1 MSDVLKIKVNL
12 ALNPIDATRDINKQ
26 IEKIAVDDIK
36 VGLKLDKNKID
47 LSALNK
53 LDLTEFKRKFKDAFS
68 IEGTV
73 VSDLKDTMSSVER
86 IINARISTANVVKFQ
101 SLSKALTE
109 LGNSLSIDN
118 KTLNQFEKINDTLTQ
133 FNALSKEAQ
142 KALLSKGTERKIQG
156 NLDDFS
162 NEVSKKFGVSS
173 TQLAQSVKKGTEDL
187 NTALRDVSKTQLKSA
202 TKYLDVQDGI
212 AEVIKQKWND
222 WTDLTTTTFT
232 DGSQLGKLTS
242 NVEGYLNKIEKQ
254 YESVTDKIRK
264 YSVDLHKAISEG
276 EIGDIEAY
284 KSIIS
289 DFEALKKKMV
299 EDVGASPFANQL
311 LAEFNRVDALS
322 KKMQDLATSQYDRGV
337 TEKEQK
343 EYLAKVKQY
352 ANEVVRLNKEIA
364 QAEKDGLGEH
374 VQRQVA
380 DIKKAKQELQKLLNT
395 DIKDIFPDDIKA
407 RTELKNRATDII
419 NAMDDAN
426 NLYNERLN
434 KKLDESGLS
443 KFVAEYK
450 KNASE
455 IVALENKLSTALDL
469 DQTDY
474 ASELQTKITALREE
488 QEQLK
493 NNAKSL
499 ALYEKAMKSVAE
511 VEEKSKNNTEL
522 HNSYLENKSKIKQQQ
537 AEEKAQEQI
546 AKEQDAQVKRQLKAQ
561 QESQKQYWEDML
573 RHQDVISKGYEQVSK
588 TLATKQNEYIQ
599 ALADDSVGKAEGLR
613 KSIEYWKEQK
623 DNLLREIN
631 NGKFTSDFYDDI
643 KGIDTRN
650 NLFIGE
656 FEGAL
661 SDKVNKRNEQKENEL
676 INIYKKLSKQLS
688 DKENKLLEAVMKD
701 DVDTVNAFQKS
712 VDKYSQ
718 DIDNF
723 LKGINF
729 DSFSDRLREEF
740 AKIDLDNGIYRD
752 EFVAKLDDK
761 LRNKLINENE
771 ALQKSLLKEYK
782 DISNAVNSKEQELI
796 KAFASD
802 SSESS
807 KAIETSLN
815 SLYEK
820 YEKVISKIRNS
831 GLESVLKAQMD
842 DIDRSNGLKANELV
856 AKIDDGS
863 ESERLKKESNALK
876 EFLSDYRKNATE
888 LSKLKKELLSNEEG
902 SQSYSIADARVKE
915 LEKEQ
920 DSIRENIKAYDNY
933 TNTLERID
941 KLQAR
946 INENDKLSEAKY
958 VEKVA
963 KETGK
968 AQEDI
973 LNKIAKEREKLDKL
987 VAQEQTSVIDTY
999 EKYAKLVSNAEKK
1012 YLTAVINEDENTA
1025 QAIEKVIDRYSKLKS
1040 DILAQI
1046 NDRGLDSL
1054 FKDRIDNINKDLSL
1068 DFNVHAG
1075 KVEDKQVKKQYKEDA
1090 KALKEYVDEYD
1101 RLYKKIIDEQ
1111 IKVAKYTQKGETVNA
1126 NAHKENLS
1134 RLKEELAQ
1142 HEQKISS
1149 LKRIE
1154 KAQEEVNKIKSYH
1167 DNTFEL
1173 GMADV
1178 GQKIQTKTYKDFNK
1192 LQDKLVARYKEL
1204 YAEKEKFEKAM
1215 STTVDASAYSKL
1227 NTELEK
1233 VENQLKEVRSQIT
1246 SQDHIGKIE
1255 LFDADRTTT
1264 QSREVVQSIGKIRTE
1279 AEQLLS
1285 TVRELKNSEFV
1296 DKSSLSA
1303 IETSL
1308 MGLANANLDGT
1319 VNDLRTMNTEL
1330 SQTRTLLDQVQSG
1343 MNDSIFQSNKNIKL
1357 GEINDSIAKFKKDFK
1372 GVFDDASFEALE
1384 ESARRLSKVMDKDS
1398 FSQGAK
1404 ELTAQLKHARNQMD
1418 GLVHSSNKYNFFED
1432 LYTNM
1437 RTYQLGDLI
1446 FDGIQ
1451 NAMYSV
1457 KDIVISLD
1465 SAMANVR
1472 KVADPIDISTIYKL
1486 DEIKSK
1492 AIQVSKEVGMAS
1504 EDVINSI
1511 ADTIQ
1516 SGGYRMEEA
1525 IEIAKQTMML
1535 ANVGEMSA
1543 ESATKGVV
1551 SMLAGFNL
1559 NPLKEMQVE
1568 VDGVTKKTNELTNAM
1583 DMVNH
1588 VGNNFAISTE
1598 GIINAMQSGGT
1609 VLKSYGIGMEETI
1622 ALITGANKTL
1632 QDPNVVK

>member
-232 DGSQLGKLTS
+232 DGTQLGKLTS

-289 DFEALKKKMV
+289 DFETLKKKMV

-311 LAEFNRVDALS
+311 LAEFNRIVALS

-337 TEKEQK
+337 SEKEQK

-364 QAEKDGLGEH
+364 QAEKDGLGDH

-380 DIKKAKQELQKLLNT
+380 DIKKAKQELQKLLNA

-407 RTELKNRATDII
+407 RTELKSRATDII

-434 KKLDESGLS
+434 KRLDESGLS

-511 VEEKSKNNTEL
+511 VEKKSKNNTDL
-522 HNSYLENKSKIKQQQ
+522 HNSYLENKNKIKQQQ
-537 AEEKAQEQI
+537 ADEKAEEKR
-546 AKEQDAQVKRQLKAQ
+546 AKEENKKHQDELKKIQ
-561 QESQKQYWEDML
+561 DKQKQYWEDML
-573 RHQDVISKGYEQVSK
+573 KHEDIISKGYKQVTE
-588 TLATKQNEYIQ
+588 TLTTKQNQYID
-599 ALADDSVGKAEGLR
+599 AIANDSIDKAKGL
-613 KSIEYWKEQK
+613 KESIEYWKAQK
-623 DNLLREIN
+623 DALLREIN
-631 NGKFTSDFYDDI
+631 NGKFTTDFYDNIKDI
-643 KGIDTRN
+643 DKRN
-650 NLFIGE
+650 DLNVGE
-656 FEGAL
+656 FEGVL
-661 SDKVNKRNEQKENEL
+661 SDSLRKQALKDLVNDYSKNAKLISKLKNEMLSVDEGSKTQKEIKSRLKALRSEQKGIMESIQEYENYGNAL
-676 INIYKKLSKQLS
+676 DRINKLQKQLDANNKLAKAKNVDKVAKETGKTEEDILNKITKERERLSKLV
-688 DKENKLLEAVMKD
+688 E
-701 DVDTVNAFQKS
+701 
-712 VDKYSQ
+712 
-718 DIDNF
+718 
-723 LKGINF
+723 
-729 DSFSDRLREEF
+729 
-740 AKIDLDNGIYRD
+740 
-752 EFVAKLDDK
+752 
-761 LRNKLINENE
+761 
-771 ALQKSLLKEYK
+771 
-782 DISNAVNSKEQELI
+782 KEQ
-796 KAFASD
+796 
-802 SSESS
+802 
-807 KAIETSLN
+807 TSVIDT
-815 SLYEK
+815 YEK
-820 YEKVISKIRNS
+820 YAKLVSGAEKQYLSAVVKNDNTTAEALEKVIDRYSKLKNEIVAQINEQ
-831 GLESVLKAQMD
+831 GLDKLFKNRLD
-842 DIDRSNGLKANELV
+842 NIDKDINLDFNVHEG
-856 AKIDDGS
+856 KISDSLEKD
-863 ESERLKKESNALK
+863 RLKKESQALK
-876 EFLSDYRKNATE
+876 NLVADYKKNANE
-888 LSKLKKELLSNEEG
+888 ISKYKKELLSAEEG
-902 SQSYSIADARVKE
+902 SKTYEVADSNIKR
-915 LEKEQ
+915 LEAEQ
-920 DSIRENIKAYDNY
+920 QNIRDSIKAYNDY
-933 TNTLERID
+933 ANTLKRID
-941 KLQAR
+941 DIQR
-946 INENDKLSEAKY
+946 QINRNNELAEAKN
-958 VEKVA
+958 VDKIA

-999 EKYAKLVSNAEKK
+999 EKYAKLVSNAEKQ
-1012 YLTAVINEDENTA
+1012 YLTAVINEDERTA
-1025 QAIEKVIDRYSKLKS
+1025 QELEKVIDRYSTLKS
-1040 DILAQI
+1040 DMLTQI
-1046 NDRGLDSL
+1046 NDRGLDTL
-1054 FKDRIDNINKDLSL
+1054 FKDRLDNINKDLSL

-1075 KVEDKQVKKQYKEDA
+1075 KMEDKQAKKQYKEDA
-1090 KALKEYVDEYD
+1090 KALKEYVNEYD

-1154 KAQEEVNKIKSYH
+1154 KAQEEVNKIKNYH

-1215 STTVDASAYSKL
+1215 STTVDDSAYNKL
-1227 NTELEK
+1227 ESSLKK
-1233 VENQLKEVRSQIT
+1233 VNNGLKEVRSQIT

-1255 LFDADRTTT
+1255 LFDADRVTA
-1264 QSREVVQSIGKIRTE
+1264 QSREVIQSIDKIRSE
-1279 AEQLLS
+1279 AEKMLV
-1285 TVRELKNSEFV
+1285 TARELKNSEYV
-1296 DKSSLSA
+1296 DKSSLSML
-1303 IETSL
+1303 EVYL
-1308 MGLANANLDGT
+1308 NKLANANLDST
-1319 VNDLRTMNTEL
+1319 QSEVRSLNSQLT
-1330 SQTRTLLDQVQSG
+1330 QTRELLAHIQSG
-1343 MNDSIFQSNKNIKL
+1343 KDSNMFRSMKNIEMDK
-1357 GEINDSIAKFKKDFK
+1357 INDSIAKFKKDFK
-1372 GVFDDASFEALE
+1372 GVLNDASFEALE
-1384 ESARRLSKVMDKDS
+1384 ASARRLSQVMDRDS
-1398 FSQGAK
+1398 FTQGAR

-1418 GLVHSSNKYNFFED
+1418 GLVRSSSKYNFFED

-1457 KDIVISLD
+1457 KDIVISID
-1465 SAMANVR
+1465 SAMANVK
-1472 KVADPIDISTIYKL
+1472 KVANPIDVNTIDKL
-1486 DEIKSK
+1486 ESIKSQ
-1492 AIQVSKEVGMAS
+1492 AISIAKEVGMAS

-1511 ADTIQ
+1511 SDTIQ
-1516 SGGYRMEEA
+1516 SGGYAMEEA
-1525 IEIAKQTMML
+1525 VEIARQTMML
-1535 ANVGEMSA
+1535 ANVGEMTA
-1543 ESATKGVV
+1543 DSATKGVV
-1551 SMLAGFNL
+1551 SMLAGFKL
-1559 NPLKEMQVE
+1559 DPLKQMQVE

-1588 VGNNFAISTE
+1588 VG
-1598 GIINAMQSGGT
+1598 
-1609 VLKSYGIGMEETI
+1609 
-1622 ALITGANKTL
+1622 
-1632 QDPNVVK
+1632 